1 MLLMAKLSPQP
12 QEKQPRRRKDLLC
25 LRVTEVSVDDCSAL
39 LLPGLML
46 ARLSRRGAHGGAK
59 RITSQQASGRER
71 GNRGALDPSESCLQS
86 STFSAI

>member
-1 MLLMAKLSPQP
+1 MLLTAKLSPQP

-39 LLPGLML
+39 RLSGLML
-46 ARLSRRGAHGGAK
+46 VRLLRRGAHGGAK
-59 RITSQQASGRER
+59 WFTPQQASGRER